1 MAVSDSLALSS
12 PYIAPKVDA
21 KQERLRERR
30 ADLRPCP
37 ECGTEAE
44 FEPPVITIQPGQ
56 LAHQLTVIRCP
67 QCGTISRREILTEDY
82 AAIQP
87 REEPAPMITPEAP
100 LCECGCGEPV
110 TVDNSPA
117 GKGQRWRRFAS
128 IKCSWR
134 FANKNRP
141 RKSSPTPAGE
151 HAPTQPDQPPAG
163 EGNPQH
169 GYLSEEQQLAR
180 VEPEV
185 TTPPPTPK
193 PCDCGCGRP
202 VLGTR
207 RFARNECDKSFTAHN
222 IAKAYLR
229 KLTAEGRRALL
240 DLVEAEE
247 RCEQLG
253 VA

>member
-128 IKCSWR
+128 KKCAGR
-134 FANKNRP
+134 ARHRAAGNRDCHTGP
-141 RKSSPTPAGE
+141 EGPYIPQARERQREAGQKSSPSPEAVLSPGHE
-151 HAPTQPDQPPAG
+151 PQGSRPGPSG
-163 EGNPQH
+163 EG
-169 GYLSEEQQLAR
+169 
-180 VEPEV
+180 
-185 TTPPPTPK
+185 TPPWHPGAVVAKTEP
-193 PCDCGCGRP
+193 PW
-202 VLGTR
+202 
-207 RFARNECDKSFTAHN
+207 FAPASSEPSPRAQ
-222 IAKAYLR
+222 ALAYLLSLSQEQR
-229 KLTAEGRRALL
+229 DAFGALL
-240 DLVEAEE
+240 EAEATC
-247 RCEQLG
+247 RRLG

>member
-110 TVDNSPA
+110 TLDHSPA
-117 GKGQRWRRFAS
+117 GKGQRWRRYAS
-128 IKCSWR
+128 KGCAWR
-134 FANKNRP
+134 AAK
-141 RKSSPTPAGE
+141 RKSSPPPAE
-151 HAPTQPDQPPAG
+151 EQAPTQPDPPSAG
-163 EGNPQH
+163 EGNAP
-169 GYLSEEQQLAR
+169 A
-180 VEPEV
+180 
-185 TTPPPTPK
+185 PPPIADPLDKPK
-193 PCDCGCGRP
+193 LCDCGCGRP
-202 VLGTR
+202 CLGVR
-207 RFARNECDKSFTAHN
+207 RWATNECCPVASPHA

-229 KLTAEGRRALL
+229 KLTPAGRQALL
-240 DLVEAEE
+240 DLVAAEE
-247 RCEQLG
+247 RCSELG
-253 VA
+253 VR